1 MALLPFVALL
11 GPAPG
16 WAATICCFVLY
27 DVVGADI
34 EVDFAVRDTALNLV
48 VLAALAAALRPRRAV
63 PETKLV
69 EVPR

>member
-1 MALLPFVALL
+1 VALL

-27 DVVGADI
+27 DVVGNDI
-34 EVDFAVRDTALNLV
+34 EVNFAVRDTVLNLV
-48 VLAALAAALRPRRAV
+48 VLAALVPALRPRRAV
-63 PETKLV
+63 PATKLL